1 MCTVGG
7 STQASTPDIFF
18 LMCCNLPTSNIGWKH
33 SSLDARYLS
42 VCVCVCVIKL
52 QFPVANL
59 CMCIL
64 CSGQMTGGRGG
75 FAIPEFLSTV
85 VCLSVCVRVRV
96 CGFSPFS
103 FFKQFVRRARGSTSA
118 LLLFSSCVH
127 TNGPTPY
134 RSILLSGSSPP

>member
-1 MCTVGG
+1 MSVEALKPQRPT
-7 STQASTPDIFF
+7 SFF

-42 VCVCVCVIKL
+42 VCVCVCVCVIKL

-85 VCLSVCVRVRV
+85 VCLCVCACACVWI
-96 CGFSPFS
+96 FS
-103 FFKQFVRRARGSTSA
+103 FFF
-118 LLLFSSCVH
+118 L
-127 TNGPTPY
+127 
-134 RSILLSGSSPP
+134 